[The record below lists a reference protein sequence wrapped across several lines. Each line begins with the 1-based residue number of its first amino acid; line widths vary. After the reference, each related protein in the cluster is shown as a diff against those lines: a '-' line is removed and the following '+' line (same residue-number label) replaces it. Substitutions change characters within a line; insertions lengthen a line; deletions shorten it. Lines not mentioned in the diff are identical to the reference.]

1 MEDFVP
7 NYEYVCLNCHKRFEQ
22 YFSYEE
28 YGKMAATCP
37 YCHSKNVQRRIGR
50 IRMAKSEE
58 SRLES
63 LADPAA
69 LDKIDEDPQSLGKM
83 MRKMSSE
90 VGEDM
95 GPEFNEVVSRL
106 EKGQSPEEIEK
117 DIPDLGSDSMGM
129 PPSDAYD
136 DL

>member
-1 MEDFVP
+1 MP
-7 NYEYVCLNCHKRFEQ
+7 NYDYLCLSCNRHFEQ

-28 YGKMAATCP
+28 YGKKAAICP
-37 YCHSKNVQRRIGR
+37 HCRSKNVQRRIGR
-50 IRMAKSEE
+50 VRMARSEE

-90 VGEDM
+90 IGEDM
-95 GPEFNEVVSRL
+95 GPEFNEVVTRL

-117 DIPDLGSDSMGM
+117 ELPDLGSDGMGM
-129 PPSDAYD
+129 PPSNTLD